1 MNLFNKVFSG
11 GQIDKQVA
19 PDLSTNHIADLH
31 DEPLLPLQGL
41 AAGED
46 APIPKF
52 HQATLDSNKAIHE
65 ALEQEFGNLDAYEQ
79 LQGKLNV
86 TELTAIYSTLESIS
100 NTVGNLN
107 QSNQSS
113 DDYLENWQPLMVNME
128 AFVAKKKQ
136 LQSIEKQMKQT
147 ISEMH
152 ELHQKMID
160 SIGIV
165 RDYNAERAQMY
176 LERKKIA
183 DELGRKLL

>member
-11 GQIDKQVA
+11 GQIDKQVV
-19 PDLSTNHIADLH
+19 PDLATNPIADLH

-41 AAGED
+41 AVGEG
-46 APIPKF
+46 APVPKF
-52 HQATLDSNKAIHE
+52 HQAAMDANQAIHQ
-65 ALEQEFGNLDAYEQ
+65 ALDQEFGNLDAYEN
-79 LQGKLNV
+79 LQSKLNV
-86 TELTAIYSTLESIS
+86 TELTDIYSTLESIS

-113 DDYLENWQPLMVNME
+113 DDYLENWQPLMANMD

-136 LQSIEKQMKQT
+136 LQIIEKQMKQT

-165 RDYNAERAQMY
+165 RDYNSERAQMY

>member
-11 GQIDKQVA
+11 GQIDKQVV
-19 PDLSTNHIADLH
+19 PDLATNPIADLH

-41 AAGED
+41 AAGEA
-46 APIPKF
+46 APVPKF
-52 HQATLDSNKAIHE
+52 HQAAMDANQAIHQ
-65 ALEQEFGNLDAYEQ
+65 ALDQEFGNLDAYEN
-79 LQGKLNV
+79 LQSKLNV
-86 TELTAIYSTLESIS
+86 TELTDIYSTLESIS

-113 DDYLENWQPLMVNME
+113 DDYLENWQPLIANMD

-136 LQSIEKQMKQT
+136 LQIIEKQMKQT

-165 RDYNAERAQMY
+165 RDYNSERAQMY

>member
-11 GQIDKQVA
+11 GQIDKQVV
-19 PDLSTNHIADLH
+19 PDLATNPIADLH

-41 AAGED
+41 ASGEA
-46 APIPKF
+46 APVPKF
-52 HQATLDSNKAIHE
+52 HQAAMDANQAIHR
-65 ALEQEFGNLDAYEQ
+65 ALEH
-79 LQGKLNV
+79 LQSKLNV
-86 TELTAIYSTLESIS
+86 TELTDIYSTLESIS

-113 DDYLENWQPLMVNME
+113 DDYLENWQPLMANMD

-136 LQSIEKQMKQT
+136 LQIIEKQMKQT

-165 RDYNAERAQMY
+165 RDYNSERAQMY

-183 DELGRKLL
+183 DVLGRKLL

>member
-1 MNLFNKVFSG
+1 
-11 GQIDKQVA
+11 
-19 PDLSTNHIADLH
+19 
-31 DEPLLPLQGL
+31 
-41 AAGED
+41 
-46 APIPKF
+46 
-52 HQATLDSNKAIHE
+52 
-65 ALEQEFGNLDAYEQ
+65 
-79 LQGKLNV
+79 
-86 TELTAIYSTLESIS
+86 LESIS

-113 DDYLENWQPLMVNME
+113 DDYLENWQPLMANMD

-136 LQSIEKQMKQT
+136 LQIIEKQMKQT

-165 RDYNAERAQMY
+165 RDYNSERAQMY

>member
-19 PDLSTNHIADLH
+19 PDLTTNPIADLH
-31 DEPLLPLQGL
+31 DEPLLALQSL
-41 AAGED
+41 AVGEEV
-46 APIPKF
+46 PIPKF
-52 HQATLDSNKAIHE
+52 QQATLESNQAIHQ
-65 ALEQEFGNLDAYEQ
+65 ALEQEFGNLDAYEN
-79 LQGKLNV
+79 LQSKLNV
-86 TELTAIYSTLESIS
+86 TELADIYSTLESIS

-113 DDYLENWQPLMVNME
+113 DDYLESWQPLMANMD

-136 LQSIEKQMKQT
+136 LQIIEKQMKQT

-165 RDYNAERAQMY
+165 RDYNSERAQMY

>member
-11 GQIDKQVA
+11 GQIDKQVTT
-19 PDLSTNHIADLH
+19 DLSTGHIADLH

-41 AAGED
+41 AAGEETS
-46 APIPKF
+46 IEKF
-52 HQATLDSNKAIHE
+52 HQATLDSNKAIHQ
-65 ALEQEFGNLDAYEQ
+65 ALEQEFGNLDTYEQ
-79 LQGKLNV
+79 LQSKLNIA
-86 TELTAIYSTLESIS
+86 ELSNIYTTLESIS
-100 NTVGNLN
+100 NTINNLN
-107 QSNQSS
+107 QSNPSS
-113 DDYLENWQPLMVNME
+113 DDHLENWQPLMVNIE

-147 ISEMH
+147 IADMH

-160 SIGIV
+160 SIAIV
-165 RDYNAERAQMY
+165 RDYNSERAQMY